1 MTDLHE
7 AAPPEGEAQGNADG
21 LTGCVTVDGIE
32 GKWARVELPDGTTE
46 DWALASL
53 PKGVKEGDVIRL
65 EVTDGE
71 LDLEIDH
78 AETKRRRQGA
88 QDRLD
93 TLNQTAPDG
102 EITL

>member
-1 MTDLHE
+1 MT
-7 AAPPEGEAQGNADG
+7 QGTQALG
-21 LTGCVTVDGIE
+21 STVVVDGIE

-46 DWALASL
+46 DWALSSL

-65 EVTDGE
+65 EVTDGD

-88 QDRLD
+88 QARLD
-93 TLNQTAPDG
+93 ALNGAASDG